1 MQISFECKTLR
12 NVSKE
17 VSKMTKN
24 NGEIEANVKTIVERE
39 IDQSTEIAVFSQEQA
54 DLEIKAHMAP
64 IS

>member
-1 MQISFECKTLR
+1 
-12 NVSKE
+12 
-17 VSKMTKN
+17 MTKN